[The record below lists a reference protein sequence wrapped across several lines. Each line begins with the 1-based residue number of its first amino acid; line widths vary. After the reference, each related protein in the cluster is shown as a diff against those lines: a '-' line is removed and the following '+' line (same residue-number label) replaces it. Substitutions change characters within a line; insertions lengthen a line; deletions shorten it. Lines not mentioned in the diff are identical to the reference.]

1 MIDWLTSDAFK
12 WVAEIPVRYVW
23 AFLTVVFVTVF
34 YQVAVR
40 LLRRVVSHQ
49 KRTTPFVILH
59 RMLLWTSVLVGGL
72 LVLQA
77 LGVLEAAWTTLTAA
91 ITLVAVGFVAM
102 WSVLSH
108 ATCAV
113 VMMLAR
119 PFDIGDK
126 LEFPETPNIRGEVVD
141 FTLIYTS
148 LRTDTGDLIQIP
160 NNTFFQRIV
169 KRQKGEIEITLE
181 EQFNRDDTLEERPS
195 S

>member
-1 MIDWLTSDAFK
+1 MDWLTTDAFK
-12 WVAEIPVRYVW
+12 WVANIPARYVW
-23 AFLTVVFVTVF
+23 TFLTVVFVTIF
-34 YQVAVR
+34 YQVAFR
-40 LLRRVVSHQ
+40 LLRRVLSHQ

-59 RMLLWTSVLVGGL
+59 RVLLWTSVLVGGL